1 MALPL
6 CRCCTGARNEHACRQ
21 SLLGLLG
28 SIKKKVQLSLPMA
41 CMFILFFLYVCRTGY
56 IHLIWKRYERIDTK
70 KNAHV
75 LYSILSRIASFFM

>member
-6 CRCCTGARNEHACRQ
+6 CGCCTGARSEHACRQ

-41 CMFILFFLYVCRTGY
+41 CMFILFFVRLPYG
-56 IHLIWKRYERIDTK
+56 
-70 KNAHV
+70 
-75 LYSILSRIASFFM
+75 LYSSNMETL

>member
-6 CRCCTGARNEHACRQ
+6 CGCCTGARSEHACRQ

-41 CMFILFFLYVCRTGY
+41 FVFFDFFVDLARQNT
-56 IHLIWKRYERIDTK
+56 LTK
-70 KNAHV
+70 KKHYA
-75 LYSILSRIASFFM
+75 